1 MEKRDIFISYKSEE
15 EDYALWMCSKLEA
28 EGFRCWI
35 AAKDLHGGE
44 DYADRIPPAIKNC
57 RYFLILISN
66 ACMRSRWIP
75 KELDIAINH
84 DKHILP
90 FLIEPCKL
98 KNRFELY
105 LSNIQY
111 YCGYL
116 GRETQL
122 KNMIADMRGASGA
135 PGETPAPTFPKV
147 TFPSLHKNTVRIA
160 VAVLALMLTLAL
172 GSRFVDLLTLKP
184 IDVFSDIHV
193 SIEGAAPYAK
203 ISVTSTS
210 AEPFIRNIY
219 FSVTPDDNLN
229 PGDTVTIT
237 ANVSKEDAREYG
249 YRLKDNT
256 MEYTLTEL
264 ESYISNPDILLPDDV
279 EAIREKATQF
289 ITGRM
294 AGYPKIQF
302 HDGTEIDLNVDD
314 LANCMTGLQFLEE
327 GYVSLS
333 EDVLTTEAVL
343 IVPFSI
349 DLEGVQYTW
358 YKNDYYEDPLVKDY
372 INYFGYLRFTG
383 LKLDPN
389 GMLIR
394 EGSFGIEMS
403 DLFQDRSDMENH
415 IHKRYPGSLVSGKFQ
430 GE

>member
-15 EDYALWMCSKLEA
+15 EAYALWMCDKLEA
-28 EGFRCWI
+28 EGYRCWI

-44 DYADRIPPAIKNC
+44 DYADKIPPAIKNC
-57 RYFLILISN
+57 HYFLILISN
-66 ACMRSRWIP
+66 ACMNSRWVP

-111 YCGYL
+111 YSGYL
-116 GRETQL
+116 GRDAQVE
-122 KNMIADMRGASGA
+122 KMVADMRGIPGSPSRSAASVV
-135 PGETPAPTFPKV
+135 PK
-147 TFPSLHKNTVRIA
+147 PSNPVPKKT
-160 VAVLALMLTLAL
+160 AL
-172 GSRFVDLLTLKP
+172 GIALAAVVLVILFSLGSHLADFLTLKP

-193 SIEGAAPYAK
+193 SIEGAAPYATVT
-203 ISVTSTS
+203 VTSTS
-210 AEPFIRNIY
+210 TDPFVRNIH
-219 FSVTPDDNLN
+219 FSVTPEDDLN

-249 YRLKDNT
+249 YRLTDNT

-264 ESYISNPDILLPDDV
+264 ESYIIAPEVLLPADV
-279 EAIREKATQF
+279 TAIREKATAF

-294 AGYPKIQF
+294 AGYPQLQF
-302 HDGTEIDLNVDD
+302 HDGTEIDLSVDD
-314 LANCMTGLQFLEE
+314 LANCMTGLRFSED
-327 GYVSLS
+327 GFVSLS
-333 EDVLTTEAVL
+333 ENILTAEAVL

-349 DLEGVQYTW
+349 DLEGIQYTW
-358 YKNDYYEDPLVKDY
+358 YKNDYYEDPLIKDY
-372 INYFGYLRFTG
+372 MNYFGYLRFSG

-389 GMLIR
+389 GNLIR
-394 EGSFGIEMS
+394 EGSFGLEMS
-403 DLFQDRSDMENH
+403 DIFENQSDMEND
-415 IHKRYPGSLVSGKFQ
+415 IHKRYTGSLVSGTFQ
-430 GE
+430 SE